1 MGDTVFAKLK
11 SVVRPVA
18 LAAPLALGA
27 LLLLGACGGGKSN
40 AASATNS
47 TGIQVNQAPT
57 STPPPVVT
65 IQIADNTFTP
75 ADVTVKAGT
84 TVRWVWGGS
93 NEHSVLIG
101 GTDSGKKKG
110 TGTFEQTFKDG
121 GTILSYACGVYPT
134 MTGKITVQ

>member
-1 MGDTVFAKLK
+1 MLK
-11 SVVRPVA
+11 RLQSVVRPVA
-18 LAAPLALGA
+18 LCALVALGA
-27 LLLLGACGGGKSN
+27 LLLLSACGGGKS
-40 AASATNS
+40 STGSVTNS

-101 GTDSGKKKG
+101 GTDSGKKTG

-134 MTGKITVQ
+134 MTGKITVE